1 MSKHS
6 FGGAFDIEDDALF
19 TKEDLD
25 EFAEELA
32 SSLNIEYM
40 NQDVVAHVKDSYA
53 IDTVDVGVTL
63 LIEVFEDELEEP
75 IGSFEYTAEMRV
87 DLRKI
92 QNPLS
97 DLTKHYKQMFLD
109 VFRDEIENYLNE
121 LE

>member
-6 FGGAFDIEDDALF
+6 FGGAFDVEDDALF
-19 TKEDLD
+19 TREDLD
-25 EFAEELA
+25 KFAEELA

-40 NQDVVAHVKDSYA
+40 TQDVVAHAKDSYA

-63 LIEVFEDELEEP
+63 IIEVFNDELDELV
-75 IGSFEYTAEMRV
+75 GSFEHTSEMRV

-92 QNPLS
+92 QNPS
-97 DLTKHYKQMFLD
+97 TDLTKHYKQMFLD
-109 VFRDEIENYLNE
+109 EFRDEIENYLNE